1 MEKLLETVEKETVL
15 IEIALMELLAKKQA
29 QIEELNALNKTSS
42 KKYYKQKRFYESISI
57 IENLLKDFKPQR
69 HWVSIP
75 KKYKLKEYPQSK
87 KFIKI

>member
-1 MEKLLETVEKETVL
+1 MEKLLKTVEKETVA

-29 QIEELNALNKTSS
+29 RIEELNALNKTST
-42 KKYYKQKRFYESISI
+42 KKYHLHKSFYEDISI
-57 IENLLKDFKPQR
+57 LENLLEEFKPTR
-69 HWVSIP
+69 YWVSIP